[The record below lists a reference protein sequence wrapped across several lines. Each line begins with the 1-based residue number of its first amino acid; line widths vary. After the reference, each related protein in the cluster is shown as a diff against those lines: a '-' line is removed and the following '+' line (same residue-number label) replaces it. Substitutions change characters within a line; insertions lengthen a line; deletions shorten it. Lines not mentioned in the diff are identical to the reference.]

1 MFDAILA
8 AASGCFTPINLL
20 AIILS
25 TTLGIVI
32 GALPGF
38 GATTG
43 LIIVLPL
50 TFSMDP
56 GTALVTLTGI
66 YVGAEYGGSISSIL
80 LNTPGTGGAVVTCFD
95 GFPLAQKGKARE
107 ALFISNIASFS
118 GGIVGG
124 LTMLLFM
131 PILAR
136 FALEFGAGEI
146 LLLSIMGLLL
156 VGTISN
162 GDPLKGILSASLG
175 VFITCIGAD
184 PFLGLSRYDF
194 GTMILIGGMPF
205 IPVMLGVFSIPYMIQ
220 LVLEGSGSSKTR
232 IDFQKQSMRDNAAVF
247 IRVAK
252 VMFSGM
258 KWLLVK
264 SGLIGVGIGAIPGVG
279 GSVSTMVAYSA
290 AKNASRHPEEFGHG
304 SMEGIAAPES
314 SNNGLVGGSLIP
326 VLTLGIPGSPSAA
339 IFMGAIFMHGMTPGP
354 NFMTQQAPLAYLL
367 ILSIFLCALVQLTL
381 GFLSIGSL
389 TNVLRV
395 PVSRLFPAIVLICG
409 IGAYVVRGLEFDIYL
424 FTLCGFVLYILSHIG
439 FNAGA
444 FILGMI
450 LGSETERALL
460 EALTIAQAKGG
471 LFAYYCG
478 RPIALGLIG
487 LLALYA
493 IWRIWKELHKDPC
506 KDLPEQECLP
516 GSWKGMRGC
525 DAVFSLLCLAAL
537 VVLFSMSF
545 SLPEKTA
552 IFPRITLGIAGAS
565 MLVLLGKSLF
575 WAKAY
580 YGSTRSPFAGL
591 PFGKLGILGGSWL
604 IYLLGIGH
612 LGFYSSSFLMMAFY
626 TNLICFWESKSSLT
640 PKKVVKNTLFSLIFT
655 AVCYVVFKYF
665 FLVSMPVPLL
675 F

>member
-1 MFDAILA
+1 MFDAILTA
-8 AASGCFTPINLL
+8 AASCFTPINLL

-25 TTLGIVI
+25 TTLGIII

-95 GFPLAQKGKARE
+95 GFPMAQKGKARE

-175 VFITCIGAD
+175 VFITCVGAD

-194 GTMILIGGMPF
+194 GTMILIGGLPF

-220 LVLEGSGSSKTR
+220 LVLEGSGGGKTH
-232 IDFQKQSMRDNAAVF
+232 IDFRNHGMRDNATVF
-247 IRVAK
+247 LRVART
-252 VMFSGM
+252 MFSRM

-304 SMEGIAAPES
+304 SMEGVAAPES

-354 NFMTQQAPLAYLL
+354 NFMTEQAPLAYML
-367 ILSIFLCALVQLTL
+367 ILSIFFCALVQLTL
-381 GFLSIGSL
+381 GFISIGSL

-424 FTLCGFVLYILSHIG
+424 FTICGFILYILSHIG

-471 LFAYYCG
+471 LLSYYCE
-478 RPIALGLIG
+478 RPIALGLLAL
-487 LLALYA
+487 LLAYG
-493 IWRIWKELHKDPC
+493 IWRVWKELHKDPC
-506 KDLPEQECLP
+506 RDLPEQECMP
-516 GSWKGMRGC
+516 GSWKGLRGC
-525 DAVFSLLCLAAL
+525 DAVFSVLCLGFLA
-537 VVLFSMSF
+537 VLFYMSF
-545 SLPEKTA
+545 SLPEKLA
-552 IFPRITLGIAGAS
+552 IFPRLTLTVAGTS

-580 YGSTRSPFAGL
+580 YGSTQSPFAGL
-591 PFGKLGILGGSWL
+591 PFGKLGVLAGSWL
-604 IYLLGIGH
+604 IYLLGIKY
-612 LGFYSSSFLMMAFY
+612 LGFYSSSFLMMSFY
-626 TNLICFWESKSSLT
+626 TNLIRAWEQKGRVS
-640 PKKVVKNTLFSLIFT
+640 PKEVVKNTVFSFVFT
-655 AVCYVVFKYF
+655 AICYVVFKYF
-665 FLVSMPVPLL
+665 FQVTTPVPFLV
-675 F
+675 